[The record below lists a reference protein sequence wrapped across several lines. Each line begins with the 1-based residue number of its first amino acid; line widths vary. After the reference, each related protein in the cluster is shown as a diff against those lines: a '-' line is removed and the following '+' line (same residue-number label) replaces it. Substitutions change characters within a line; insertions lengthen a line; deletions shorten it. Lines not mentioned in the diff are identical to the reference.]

1 MNPVCFRRTIVMVLL
16 AGLAGAG
23 GAARFGG
30 VIEDARAEA
39 RVTAG
44 APGRRTGRWHE
55 LLPADPGLVA
65 VLPLTVVV
73 LVVTVLLGA
82 LR

>member
-1 MNPVCFRRTIVMVLL
+1 MNPVCFRRIIVMVLL
-16 AGLAGAG
+16 AGLAGAR

-30 VIEDARAEA
+30 VIEDGHAEA
-39 RVTAG
+39 RVAAG
-44 APGRRTGRWHE
+44 APGRRTGRWRE

-65 VLPLTVVV
+65 VLRLTVVV

>member
-1 MNPVCFRRTIVMVLL
+1 MVLL
-16 AGLAGAG
+16 AGLAGAR

-30 VIEDARAEA
+30 VIEIGHAEG
-39 RVTAG
+39 RVTARV
-44 APGRRTGRWHE
+44 PGRRTGRWRE

-65 VLPLTVVV
+65 VLRLTVAVM
-73 LVVTVLLGA
+73 VVTALLWA